1 MNGLRIGKKHIRPT
15 LKTSNPHIAKEYAT
29 PETLIKKA
37 GLSDFSRYFSSIKSY
52 LSSYYWII
60 ESDGLTYRFPKEWYD
75 DEWYD
80 EETDE
85 TRSTKLDEFNSDILV
100 NHSNYVLT
108 KPCFIP
114 KYCDYFLD
122 DWCDIIGFE
131 KIPEHD
137 FWKIYCSY
145 ISDRQKLNAFLNDTC
160 DICFFNIDAAY
171 WEIFAKNQELLDLVY
186 DNMKSQKEHY
196 YVLQISLCEKKF

>member
-1 MNGLRIGKKHIRPT
+1 MNKPNENTSFEVGVDIGMIMKGLRIRKKYSGHV
-15 LKTSNPHIAKEYAT
+15 LKTSNPQIAT
-29 PETLIKKA
+29 PEILIKKA

-60 ESDGLTYRFPKEWYD
+60 ESDGLTYNFPKEWND
-75 DEWYD
+75 NQWYD

-85 TRSTKLDEFNSDILV
+85 TRSKKLDEFNSDILV

-122 DWCDIIGFE
+122 DWCDIFGFE

-145 ISDRQKLNAFLNDTC
+145 ISDRQKLNAFLNDVCT
-160 DICFFNIDAAY
+160 
-171 WEIFAKNQELLDLVY
+171 WLLHLSTNQR
-186 DNMKSQKEHY
+186 S
-196 YVLQISLCEKKF
+196 S